1 MTVQGLS
8 SRARCEGFGAGTA
21 YARAT
26 VAAAPAQRHV
36 VSRCCRRQP
45 ITPHRPAHLLAVRE
59 GSCHLHYAFRGEG
72 ALRQPRLHAEGPSLR
87 RILQPQVILRDIV
100 LERYA
105 EASLDRVYGA
115 RMQSSSRLE
124 ENRRKN

>member
-1 MTVQGLS
+1 MGGRAHHSVTVQGLS

-59 GSCHLHYAFRGEG
+59 GSCHLHYAFRNTEEKARYDNLGCM
-72 ALRQPRLHAEGPSLR
+72 PRGR
-87 RILQPQVILRDIV
+87 RCDG
-100 LERYA
+100 YF
-105 EASLDRVYGA
+105 
-115 RMQSSSRLE
+115 
-124 ENRRKN
+124 NHK